1 MWALAIWD
9 SLEKKLFLAR
19 DRFGIKPLYFW
30 GTRRFAFSSEIKA
43 FLALDDFSPA
53 INEQLVPMIIKNTQ
67 AY

>member
-30 GTRRFAFSSEIKA
+30 GTRRFAFSS
-43 FLALDDFSPA
+43 
-53 INEQLVPMIIKNTQ
+53 
-67 AY
+67 